1 MTPLDLDLAEAGVMP
16 LGPRDVAL
24 RAGVTKSGPSTTA
37 CTAAATHARTLGWIP
52 SLEDVEVVAA
62 FAFALSTPA
71 RFAATTLSIA
81 SATHART
88 ARSISALLGFF
99 DDLDADVGV
108 VDSGES
114 TGDTHSGCAA
124 PAPVIVCFFNTPF
137 VGGAPIVVTTTS
149 DPVVLGGLTG
159 DLLNALVELA
169 YAPSRFF
176 AAPIS
181 SIFLDFA
188 SNALVRLS
196 RSSAASACPLAR
208 TAAALSAAFF
218 AFSAGERKPA
228 ALALDVVDA
237 SLDRRPPL
245 SSALTRVG
253 GSCIARVFVVNLQ
266 SKRRRTQSLTVQ
278 TPRYVSKSNSNPIQ
292 PDE

>member
-1 MTPLDLDLAEAGVMP
+1 MTPLDLDLVEAGVRP
-16 LGPRDVAL
+16 VVPSDVAL

-37 CTAAATHARTLGWIP
+37 RTLGSKP
-52 SLEDVEVVAA
+52 SLEDVEVVAVV
-62 FAFALSTPA
+62 LSIPDG
-71 RFAATTLSIA
+71 FAATTLSIA

-99 DDLDADVGV
+99 GDLDDDVGV

-124 PAPVIVCFFNTPF
+124 PATVVVCFFTAPF
-137 VGGAPIVVTTTS
+137 VVGAPIVIATTDS
-149 DPVVLGGLTG
+149 VVLGGLTG

-188 SNALVRLS
+188 SNALARLS
-196 RSSAASACPLAR
+196 RSSAASA
-208 TAAALSAAFF
+208 
-218 AFSAGERKPA
+218 
-228 ALALDVVDA
+228 
-237 SLDRRPPL
+237 
-245 SSALTRVG
+245 
-253 GSCIARVFVVNLQ
+253 
-266 SKRRRTQSLTVQ
+266 
-278 TPRYVSKSNSNPIQ
+278 
-292 PDE
+292 

>member
-52 SLEDVEVVAA
+52 SLEVVAA

-114 TGDTHSGCAA
+114 TGDTHSGRAA

-169 YAPSRFF
+169 YAPARFF

-188 SNALVRLS
+188 SNALARLS
-196 RSSAASACPLAR
+196 RSSAASACPLDR

-245 SSALTRVG
+245 SSTLTRVG